1 MHSKTKPVDKTFLTI
16 VIILVVLG
24 IAMFFSASLGVLAR
38 SEETFYA
45 ILINQLVLGLVGGF
59 ILFALALKVPYL
71 FWRKHAFY
79 IFVGSLLIMPLV
91 FIPGLGLS
99 HGGASRWINLGVV
112 SFQPV
117 EILKIA
123 YIIYLSAWLSWV
135 KQKIEDFRFGILPLI
150 IILTIIA
157 GLLFL
162 QPDTKSFILML
173 IAGGCMLFVS
183 GVPMKYFVALIIAG
197 ILALGILGFT
207 TPYVKNR
214 IQTFVNPTHDV
225 QGSSY
230 QLQQSLIAFGSG
242 GLFGRGFGQSVQKF
256 GYLPEPHGDSIFAVI
271 GEEFGFLGTT
281 VFLVLYVLFA
291 LRGLRI
297 AYRAPDQFSRLLV
310 AGIVI
315 LLTCQAFLNI
325 ASLTGLFPLTGVPLV
340 FVSQGGTSLLFSLF
354 AVGIVLNISR
364 YQKNQKIV

>member
-1 MHSKTKPVDKTFLTI
+1 MKAKAVDKTFLTI
-16 VIILVVLG
+16 VIVLVILGVG
-24 IAMFFSASLGVLAR
+24 MFFSAALGVLAR
-38 SEETFYA
+38 SEKTFYS
-45 ILINQLVLGLVGGF
+45 IIINQLIFGLLGGF
-59 ILFALALKVPYL
+59 LLMTLAMRIPYQ
-71 FWRKHAFY
+71 FWRKYAFY
-79 IFVGSLLIMPLV
+79 IFIGALMIMPLV
-91 FIPGLGLS
+91 FIPGLGLN
-99 HGGASRWINLGVV
+99 HGGASRWIDLHFV

-123 YIIYLSAWLSWV
+123 YIMYLAAWLSWV
-135 KQKIEDFRFGILPLI
+135 KQKVSDFRYGILPLI
-150 IILTIIA
+150 IILGIIA
-157 GLLFL
+157 TLLFL

-173 IAGGCMLFVS
+173 VTGGFLLFIS
-183 GVPMKYFVALIIAG
+183 GVPMKFFVALLVG
-197 ILALGILGFT
+197 GLLALGILGLT

-214 IQTFVNPTHDV
+214 ISTFVNPTQDT

-281 VFLVLYVLFA
+281 TFIVLYVLFA

-297 AYRAPDQFSRLLV
+297 SWRAPDQFSRLLSS
-310 AGIVI
+310 GIVI

-364 YQKNQKIV
+364 YQKQPNKLS